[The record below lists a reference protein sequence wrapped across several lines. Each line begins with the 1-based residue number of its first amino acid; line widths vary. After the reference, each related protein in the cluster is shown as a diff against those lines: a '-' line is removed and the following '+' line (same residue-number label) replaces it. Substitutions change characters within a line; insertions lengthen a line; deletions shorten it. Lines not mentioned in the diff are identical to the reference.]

1 MGNMKRK
8 WLIVTLVCVL
18 LVLAAAACT
27 PKDEA
32 ASPSET
38 NEGGGEGRFTLTV
51 LHTGNMHGNVDQV
64 GKLAQ
69 YVKSVKASGH
79 ALYLDTGDLFKGNPV
94 VDIPHGEPM
103 IDLMNDAGLDAM
115 AVGNLDF
122 DYGQEQFA
130 RNMENSRFPWLSAN
144 MEVVD
149 SSVPIKQPQPY
160 VVFEMDG
167 VKVGVLGLTQAPPET
182 RRSGIAGL
190 EFRDYA
196 STVERYASLREET
209 DILIAL
215 THIGMDEGRRLA
227 ERFDWFDLIVSG
239 DSGDPSGGP
248 VVVNGTPIVQTGADL
263 QYIGRVTLELD
274 RATGETRLAD
284 SRLQPLAELKE
295 TDPAVQDKVEAYKKE
310 LEDMLN
316 EVIGRTVNG
325 LSAEGLYEKDV
336 PVGNFWTDAMRD
348 AHDAE
353 IAFTNNGGI
362 RNQIAPGD
370 ITVNDIYKIEPFQ
383 NRVMIVEMTGQALYD
398 VIEYSYTRE
407 GRNRIDLQTSGL
419 HYTIVTDGSGAFK
432 SAQLTVE
439 GQPVDPARVYRVAV
453 PDFLGT
459 GGDGYRFEG
468 KVVDEDAG
476 VLTDAMIQYARK
488 LTQEKGS
495 VDYASEGRIRIRKE
509 G

>member
-1 MGNMKRK
+1 MKRK
-8 WLIVTLVCVL
+8 WLVVALVSVL
-18 LVLAAAACT
+18 LVLTAAACT

-32 ASPSET
+32 ASPK
-38 NEGGGEGRFTLTV
+38 EGEGEGRFTLTI
-51 LHTGNMHGNVDQV
+51 LYTGNMHGNVDQV

-144 MEVVD
+144 MEVAD
-149 SSVPIKQPQPY
+149 TSIPIKQPQPFA
-160 VVFEMDG
+160 VFEMDG
-167 VKVGVLGLTQAPPET
+167 VKVGVLGLTPAPPET

-190 EFRDYA
+190 QFRDYA
-196 STVERYASLREET
+196 STVERYASLREEA
-209 DILIAL
+209 DIVIAL
-215 THIGMDEGRRLA
+215 THIGIEEDRRLA

-248 VVVNGTPIVQTGADL
+248 ETVNGTPIVKTGADL

-274 RATGETRLAD
+274 RATGKTKLAD
-284 SRLQPLAELKE
+284 SRLQPAAELKE
-295 TDPAVQDKVEAYKKE
+295 TDTAVQDKVEAYKKE
-310 LEDMLN
+310 LEDTLN
-316 EVIGRTVNG
+316 EVIGRTANG
-325 LSAEGLYEKDV
+325 LSAEGLFEKDV
-336 PVGNFWTDAMRD
+336 PLGNFWTDAMRD
-348 AHDAE
+348 AYNAE
-353 IAFTNNGGI
+353 IAFANNGGI

-370 ITVNDIYKIEPFQ
+370 ITVGDIYKIEPFQ

-398 VIEYSYTRE
+398 AIEYSYTRQ

-432 SAQLTVE
+432 SAQLTVG

-476 VLTDAMIQYARK
+476 VLTDAMIQYAKK

-495 VDYASEGRIRIRKE
+495 VEYGNEGRIQIRKE